1 MNPLDQEFVDT
12 AQLTQLLELQQF
24 ILGSIATGERFEL
37 IIEQLCRLMESM
49 VPDANASVM
58 LLKQENDE
66 LTLQA
71 GPFFL
76 TEILPY
82 FEALLPAGGEGAVRA
97 DAVYATDVA
106 SDSRWDG
113 LREAV
118 LRLNLGACWSVPIV
132 YDEREILGML
142 AVVFTSP
149 QIPTPFHRRILETAA
164 GAAAITIKNWRR
176 EQRLLQWSTVFDD
189 ANEGMFIT
197 GPDGSILDVNKAFTR
212 ITGYSLEEVRGHN
225 PKMMRSERHN
235 ETFYKTMWGSINAT
249 GKWQGEIWNRRK
261 DGEIYPQW
269 LSISRIGNH
278 RGETHNY
285 VAVFSDISS
294 LKESEHKLFY
304 LAHHD
309 ALTGLPNRLLMN
321 ARLEHVLGQAKRNP
335 TCIALMFIDLDRFK
349 YVNDT
354 YGHAQG
360 DRLLIS
366 VSKRLRS
373 LLREQDT
380 IARIGGDEFVV
391 ILEGLT
397 HSEDAANLAQK
408 FIDALEQPFQ
418 LSENEVFVSPSIG
431 ITIFPEDGRTPE
443 ILLKNADIA
452 MYRAKE
458 QGRQSYSFYKSSMTD
473 KVRERL
479 SLETHLRRALERN
492 QFELFYQ
499 PQVLAGSPEIVGV
512 EALLRW
518 HHPKLG
524 IVLPGN
530 FVPVLE
536 ETHLIESVG
545 EWELS
550 EACRKVRQW
559 DEQGL
564 PRVRLAV
571 NLSARQMS
579 PNSLVRNLG
588 MILRDSG
595 FDPRRLELEITE
607 HSLMDEGERIV
618 GLLETLGDLGV
629 SLAID
634 DFGSGYS
641 SLARLKR
648 LPVQCLKIDSRL
660 VRDVAV
666 DASDQMICR
675 AIVALGH
682 SLGMRVMAEGV
693 ERPDQ
698 SGFLKSIKCDELQ
711 GYLYG
716 RPVPS
721 FAMEKMLREQAKKSF
736 PRASS

>member
-1 MNPLDQEFVDT
+1 MNHSDQEFVDT

-24 ILGSIATGERFEL
+24 ILGSIATGERFEH
-37 IIEQLCRLMESM
+37 IIEQLCGLIGSM
-49 VPDANASVM
+49 VPDASVSVM
-58 LLKQENDE
+58 LLKQETE
-66 LTLQA
+66 VLTLQA
-71 GPFFL
+71 GPAFL
-76 TEILPY
+76 TELLPY
-82 FEALLPAGGEGAVRA
+82 FETILPAGS
-97 DAVYATDVA
+97 DAVYVTDVA
-106 SDSRWDG
+106 SDSRLNG

-118 LRLNLGACWSVPIV
+118 LRLSIGACWSIPIV
-132 YDEREILGML
+132 SDEQEILGTL
-142 AVVFTSP
+142 AVAFAGP
-149 QIPTPFHRRILETAA
+149 QIPTPFHKRILETAA
-164 GAAAITIKNWRR
+164 YAAAITIKNWRR

-189 ANEGMFIT
+189 ANEGMYIT
-197 GPDGSILDVNKAFTR
+197 GSDGSILDVNKAFTR
-212 ITGYSLEEVRGHN
+212 ITGYNLEEVHGNN
-225 PKMMRSERHN
+225 PKMMSSERHD
-235 ETFYKTMWGSINAT
+235 ETFYKTMWGSINTT

-269 LSISRIGNH
+269 LSVSRIGN
-278 RGETHNY
+278 RQGQAYNY
-285 VAVFSDISS
+285 VAVFSDISL

-335 TCIALMFIDLDRFK
+335 TCIAVMFIDLDRFK

-360 DRLLIS
+360 DRVLIN
-366 VSKRLRS
+366 VAKRLRS

-391 ILEGLT
+391 ILEGLAQ
-397 HSEDAANLAQK
+397 SEDAANLAQK

-418 LSENEVFVSPSIG
+418 LADNEVFVTPSIG
-431 ITIFPEDGRTPE
+431 ITIFPEDGRTSE

-458 QGRQSYSFYKSSMTD
+458 QGRHGFSFYKSSMTD

-479 SLETHLRRALERN
+479 SMETYLRRALERN

-518 HHPKLG
+518 HHPELG
-524 IVLPGN
+524 LVMPGD
-530 FVPVLE
+530 FIPILE

-571 NLSARQMS
+571 NLSARQMLPS
-579 PNSLVRNLG
+579 SLGRNLG
-588 MILRDSG
+588 MILRVTG

-607 HSLMDEGERIV
+607 HSLMNEGERIV
-618 GLLETLGDLGV
+618 GLLEALGDLGV

-648 LPVQCLKIDSRL
+648 LPVQCLKIDSKL
-660 VRDVAV
+660 VRDVSV
-666 DASDQMICR
+666 DASDQMICQ

-682 SLGMRVMAEGV
+682 SLGMRVIAEGV
-693 ERPDQ
+693 ERSEQ
-698 SGFLKSIKCDELQ
+698 SRFLKSIKCDEFQ

-716 RPVPS
+716 RPVPA
-721 FAMEKMLREQAKKSF
+721 FALEKMLREQANKSI